1 MLLSK
6 ADIFQNWCTLISC
19 ISWLFLS
26 SLFLSFLLTFCL
38 HLLCALRLLRVHEN
52 DLPPNRKRCI
62 YVFIFQIYA
71 RYTMS
76 LIFFTIVAKIRKQTL
91 ENKGNF
97 SLILYFLS
105 LYTPL
110 CCSLRVKYRGWK
122 GSKVTAVWCGVL
134 SVLLTLETDM

>member
-1 MLLSK
+1 MHAHFLYFLAFFK
-6 ADIFQNWCTLISC
+6 FFIS
-19 ISWLFLS
+19 L
-26 SLFLSFLLTFCL
+26 LLTFCL

-71 RYTMS
+71 RDTMS

-97 SLILYFLS
+97 SLILYFFVT
-105 LYTPL
+105 LYSAL
-110 CCSLRVKYRGWK
+110 LQFK
-122 GSKVTAVWCGVL
+122 GQI
-134 SVLLTLETDM
+134 